1 MRLGI
6 GSYAYRWAVG
16 TSTFQPKQPLLL
28 PEMIMGTAALGCTL
42 LQIADSEELVTMS
55 RTQLKELR
63 GLAADHNV
71 HLQLGTSGAT
81 VDRLNTYLAIAIE
94 LKADVVRLVLHS
106 PGIDPASD
114 VVCKILT
121 QSAQAYADAGVTIAV
136 ENHFLMPS
144 QKLASLIE
152 QVDSPAVGICLD
164 TANSIICHEWPMQT
178 ISTLAPY
185 VRNVHLKDYRLEP
198 HPEGVGGRIV
208 GAPLGDG
215 LLDVNAVLA
224 VLRGHD
230 RGDLGVIIEQWC
242 PLGSDEETTIR
253 METKWR
259 EQSFLFAS
267 QRLNAGDS
275 GVRP

>member
-1 MRLGI
+1 
-6 GSYAYRWAVG
+6 
-16 TSTFQPKQPLLL
+16 
-28 PEMIMGTAALGCTL
+28 
-42 LQIADSEELVTMS
+42 
-55 RTQLKELR
+55 
-63 GLAADHNV
+63 
-71 HLQLGTSGAT
+71 
-81 VDRLNTYLAIAIE
+81 
-94 LKADVVRLVLHS
+94 
-106 PGIDPASD
+106 
-114 VVCKILT
+114 
-121 QSAQAYADAGVTIAV
+121 
-136 ENHFLMPS
+136 
-144 QKLASLIE
+144 
-152 QVDSPAVGICLD
+152 
-164 TANSIICHEWPMQT
+164 MQT

-185 VRNVHLKDYRLEP
+185 VRNVHLEDYRLEP

-267 QRLNAGDS
+267 QRLNASNS
-275 GVRP
+275 GVQPSCGVVSFLCMQLNAAIRRALAGWLILMSH